1 MQTTAAAS
9 RHGRIGA
16 VLPMRRASLTE
27 APWLTTS
34 GAARV
39 LQLST
44 EGVRALVRATE
55 LACQWTESGQRIFD
69 RKEVHRCAKAR
80 GNARARSPRQLLAE
94 VRPRMLQACL
104 EPRQA
109 RLRVV
114 GEAKGHLRMLK

>member
-1 MQTTAAAS
+1 MSDFKVTKS
-9 RHGRIGA
+9 SA
-16 VLPMRRASLTE
+16 VVSSIAYRRAE

-44 EGVRALVRATE
+44 EGVRALVRAKE
-55 LACQWTESGQRIFD
+55 LACQWTESGQRIFE
-69 RKEVHRCAKAR
+69 RKEVERCHVAR
-80 GNARARSPRQLLAE
+80 GRARARHPRHLLAD
-94 VRPRMLQACL
+94 VRPRMLQAGL